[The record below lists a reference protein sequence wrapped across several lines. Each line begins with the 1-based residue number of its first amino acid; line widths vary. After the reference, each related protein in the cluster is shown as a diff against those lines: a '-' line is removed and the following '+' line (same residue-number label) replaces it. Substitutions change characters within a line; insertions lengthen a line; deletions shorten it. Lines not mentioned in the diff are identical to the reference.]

1 MHGILFTGMNNHCSG
16 GSCGCLLLFPKYK
29 AIVPAE
35 DHSELTLAV
44 INLPRK
50 YREAIML
57 YYYQD
62 MDTAEIGIAL
72 GIAQS
77 SVSNRLR
84 KGREL
89 LRITME
95 GRKQNHTLGNRC
107 FFDGNTIL
115 LLFQYVIQYKRK
127 LCT

>member
-1 MHGILFTGMNNHCSG
+1 MCSKFRKSLTPWHSFHRNEYIAQEAAAAT
-16 GSCGCLLLFPKYK
+16 SCFFPKYK
-29 AIVPAE
+29 AIVPVE

-62 MDTAEIGIAL
+62 MDTAEIGIAM

-89 LRITME
+89 LRIAME
-95 GRKQNHTLGNRC
+95 GRKQNA
-107 FFDGNTIL
+107 
-115 LLFQYVIQYKRK
+115 
-127 LCT
+127 